1 MNSKMTNI
9 EKLLKEGKSK
19 ISGLR
24 LSIEANDRL
33 IDTASQNLKKF
44 RQTLSNESQMLQEQI
59 NILDNK
65 NWVIEQIAK
74 LETPAT
80 FKKVIKPEAIKE
92 LRDTFDKA
100 FASGDFLAIINIL
113 SNASNF
119 SLHDSELVKRMFFG
133 TK

>member
-44 RQTLSNESQMLQEQI
+44 RQILSNENQMLQEQI
-59 NILDNK
+59 NILNSQ
-65 NWVIEQIAK
+65 NWAIEQVAK
-74 LETPAT
+74 LETKPA
-80 FKKVIKPEAIKE
+80 FKKKIKPKEVKE
-92 LRDTFDKA
+92 LRDAFDKA
-100 FASGDFLAIINIL
+100 FASGDFLTIINTL